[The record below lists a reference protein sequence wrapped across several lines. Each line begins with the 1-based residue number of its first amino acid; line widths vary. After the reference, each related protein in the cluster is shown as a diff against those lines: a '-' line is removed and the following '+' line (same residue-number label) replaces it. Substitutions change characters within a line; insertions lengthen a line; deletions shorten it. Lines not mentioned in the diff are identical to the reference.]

1 MSDLSVLAAR
11 LIGGGRGLVAVDQ
24 SAPRL
29 DEVLR
34 RARVAATEPNRN
46 ALRELVLTA
55 PGLDRVSA
63 GVLVDLAT
71 LGSTPPPAPLGRR
84 RMPLGVGLGTAGTGT
99 AGSGNSGLDTSG
111 SGTNSSGTNSSGTNS
126 FGGGTPRTTVNG
138 SPRADAARLGTT
150 TGTAGPSLAGRG
162 FPATGIPPHTA
173 DFARRRWV
181 TVPASTP
188 AEQQAGAREVAE
200 WAASCQREHVVPL
213 AECVV
218 RTDERDPLAQA
229 QSRHT
234 DALRALLAALDRAGV
249 ERAGCL
255 LGVGM
260 ALPGRRARTAT
271 SDDVARASADC
282 VRAARV
288 DGIAGVVF
296 TASGRPEALLGYLVA
311 MQWLGPGWPIGFRL
325 GADLLADVARVWRG
339 RPDLVAAG
347 QRELIGQLLRVSR
360 TLLAAA
366 G

>member
-71 LGSTPPPAPLGRR
+71 LGSAPLPAPLGRR
-84 RMPLGVGLGTAGTGT
+84 RMPLGVCLGTARTGT
-99 AGSGNSGLDTSG
+99 AGSGTSGLDTSG
-111 SGTNSSGTNSSGTNS
+111 SGTNSSGTNS

-181 TVPASTP
+181 TEPASTP
-188 AEQQAGAREVAE
+188 VEQQAGAREVAE

-218 RTDERDPLAQA
+218 RADQRDSLAQA

-255 LGVGM
+255 LGLGM

-296 TASGRPEALLGYLVA
+296 TASGRPEELLGYLVA